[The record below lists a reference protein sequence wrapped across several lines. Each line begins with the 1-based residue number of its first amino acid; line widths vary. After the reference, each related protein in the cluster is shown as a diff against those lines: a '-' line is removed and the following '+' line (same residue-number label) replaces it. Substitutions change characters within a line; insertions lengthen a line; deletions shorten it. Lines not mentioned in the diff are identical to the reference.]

1 MNDTIVIFRLPG
13 KGVEV
18 WVETVL
24 SRGGHYEP
32 FRRATVGGREEAVKA
47 AEAMH
52 WVYETA
58 HADYMG

>member
-18 WVETVL
+18 WVETVF
-24 SRGGHYEP
+24 SRTGCYEP
-32 FRRATVGGREEAVKA
+32 FRRATVGGREEAVKT
-47 AEAMH
+47 AEGIH
-52 WVYETA
+52 WVYENA